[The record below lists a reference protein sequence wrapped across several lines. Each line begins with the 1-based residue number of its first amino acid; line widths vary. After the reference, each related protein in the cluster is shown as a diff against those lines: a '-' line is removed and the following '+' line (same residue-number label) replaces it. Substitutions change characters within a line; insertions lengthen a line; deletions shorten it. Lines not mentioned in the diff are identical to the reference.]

1 MLGVGRFRLNR
12 GSVDGNYWR
21 GAATFEL
28 HPGVTGMFL
37 EPGIGLV
44 ASHEMARGQLN
55 WQRSELT
62 LAARHSIGDLVIAGR
77 AQGGIVLGTSLPPQ
91 ALFELGGE
99 NALPGYNYKQ
109 FAGDRAAA
117 GGMLA
122 SYTFPVLRRPLR
134 LIRSLIIP
142 GLSPG
147 MAAGVQSGWTEA
159 STDAAR
165 AAIRGLSPTG
175 TSSCGALISCLG
187 PASTPTNGMRAT
199 VDARLTFFAGLLGF
213 GVARPVDR
221 PAPWRFAFRV
231 GQEY

>member
-1 MLGVGRFRLNR
+1 
-12 GSVDGNYWR
+12 
-21 GAATFEL
+21 
-28 HPGVTGMFL
+28 
-37 EPGIGLV
+37 
-44 ASHEMARGQLN
+44 
-55 WQRSELT
+55 
-62 LAARHSIGDLVIAGR
+62 
-77 AQGGIVLGTSLPPQ
+77 LPPQ

-99 NALPGYNYKQ
+99 NALPGYDYKQ

-175 TSSCGALISCLG
+175 TSSCGALIPCLG

-221 PAPWRFAFRV
+221 AAPWRFAFRV